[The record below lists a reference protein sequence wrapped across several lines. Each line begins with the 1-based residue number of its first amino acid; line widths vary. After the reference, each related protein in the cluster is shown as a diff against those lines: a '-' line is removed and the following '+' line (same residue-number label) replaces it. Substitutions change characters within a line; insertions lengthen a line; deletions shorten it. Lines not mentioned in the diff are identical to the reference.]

1 MIGAAPP
8 LTPALP
14 FTAKNGFLKETINSA
29 TAPFQ
34 HSNDTSDNFS
44 TFSGLVL
51 GFGLFQLNP

>member
-1 MIGAAPP
+1 VIGAAPL

-34 HSNDTSDNFS
+34 HSNDTSDLVIEVFCNF
-44 TFSGLVL
+44 VI
-51 GFGLFQLNP
+51 NPPKKF